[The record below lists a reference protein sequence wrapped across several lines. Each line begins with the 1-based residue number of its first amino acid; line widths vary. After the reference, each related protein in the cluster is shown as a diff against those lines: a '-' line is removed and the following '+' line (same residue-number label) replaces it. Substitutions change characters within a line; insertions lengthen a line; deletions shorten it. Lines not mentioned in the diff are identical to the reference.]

1 MAGWTTGLKRLKFVT
16 MGEDRLHQLQA
27 MLQKSPNDT
36 FLLYGL
42 AMEYKKKEQPKT
54 ALEYLQRVI
63 EVDPLYCYAY
73 YQQGQ
78 ILENQGEQE
87 PARQAY
93 QQGIEAAGRKGDAH
107 AQQEMRSALSM
118 LE

>member
-1 MAGWTTGLKRLKFVT
+1 MN
-16 MGEDRLHQLQA
+16 EDRLHQLQA

-42 AMEYKKKEQPKT
+42 AMEYKKMEQPKN

-73 YQQGQ
+73 FQQGQ
-78 ILENQGEQE
+78 VHENLDETQA
-87 PARQAY
+87 ARRAY
-93 QQGIEAAGRKGDAH
+93 QQGIDAATRKGDTH
-107 AQQEMRSALSM
+107 ARQELEGALSM